1 MVLLSKFLLNGNAND
16 AVGSNNW
23 TPTSVTW
30 KAWKANQWAS
40 VTTTWYIN
48 CWNVLNQERN
58 VPSTHCFLI
67 NTTDNSVDKQIIS
80 KQKQAASNQWKWI
93 QMKTGKIWFF
103 LYTWGSNSISK
114 QTTTTINNWKW
125 NHISV
130 ARDGSWTWSNTK
142 IYYNW
147 VSQPLENW
155 NARTQTISSWTVLT
169 TDTFQIN
176 WRRNTA
182 DSTMTMEIDE
192 TSIYS
197 HQLTDWQIKTQSLY
211 YAWYMFW

>member
-155 NARTQTISSWTVLT
+155 NSRTQTISSWTVLT
-169 TDTFQIN
+169 ADTFQIN

>member
-1 MVLLSKFLLNGNAND
+1 MVLLSKFLFNGNAND

-67 NTTDNSVDKQIIS
+67 NTTDNGVDKQIIS

-155 NARTQTISSWTVLT
+155 NSRTQTISSWTVLT
-169 TDTFQIN
+169 ADTFQIN
-176 WRRNTA
+176 WRRNTT